1 MIIIK
6 LQKAKHSVSASYLI
20 SVIIVEVEP
29 IHRNINLLRG
39 KEGRKRRET
48 DEQETTSGDTEGRK
62 SYPSNLKVGRRL
74 KYDVKNL

>member
-29 IHRNINLLRG
+29 IHRNIQSPKR
-39 KEGRKRRET
+39 EGRKKEKRNR
-48 DEQETTSGDTEGRK
+48 
-62 SYPSNLKVGRRL
+62 
-74 KYDVKNL
+74 